1 MADRRISWVN
11 LGLPEPEPTPELV
24 PSRDGPPREIAFD
37 KPQPGLSLV
46 GCYDPLD
53 GTVLVE
59 GERAVVCLSCNTGY
73 HQTSWD
79 FLAQRNNGAC
89 ANCRKSSNFTVL
101 RLIAGALPV
110 PAASDPHATVVGLAD
125 LPALVGHVV
134 VFEGFVFAHQISS
147 RSGTHFIKFHADP
160 NPFTGFNL
168 VIFEHDAH
176 KWRKRGIDPASY
188 VNHTIQV
195 RGLLK
200 DHPAYGLEILPKS
213 PAQIR
218 VLSDSHKS

>member
-1 MADRRISWVN
+1 MN
-11 LGLPEPEPTPELV
+11 LGLPEPEPTPELA
-24 PSRDGPPREIAFD
+24 PAPAREGPPREIAFE
-37 KPQPGLSLV
+37 KPQAGLSLV

-53 GTVLVE
+53 GTVLEE

-101 RLIAGALPV
+101 RLIAGALPA
-110 PAASDPHATVVGLAD
+110 PAAIDPHGAVVGLAD
-125 LPALVGHVV
+125 LPALVGSVV
-134 VFEGFVFAHQISS
+134 VFEGFVFAHQISA
-147 RSGTHFIKFHADP
+147 RSGTHFIKFHSDR
-160 NPFTGFNL
+160 NPFTGFKL
-168 VIFEHDAH
+168 VIFEDDAH
-176 KWRKRGIDPASY
+176 KWHKRGIDPASY
-188 VNHTIQV
+188 VNQTIRV

-218 VLSDSHKS
+218 VLSDSQRP